1 MFGYIFK
8 ILKQEGIFAQVGLF
22 FIIAFPIYFI
32 DIYLVTVICLMAL
45 YSQILNHVAPSEKI
59 ARIYKFFGFQIQI
72 MFLSNLL
79 IFLVVSGLNLSFVFF
94 VSFLQNISFLSA
106 TSYIQ
111 VGIFSFLIISGIC
124 YTNLMF
130 FLKLKYWQSLAN
142 FNFIII
148 SFYFLVILIMF
159 FIIWKIF
166 LASSIMGWLAVIF
179 VICVWIS
186 ITFSKIVWKR
196 F

>member
-8 ILKQEGIFAQVGLF
+8 IFKHEGLFAQIGLF
-22 FIIAFPIYFI
+22 FIIALPVYFV
-32 DIYLVTVICLMAL
+32 DINLVTVISLMAL

-72 MFLSNLL
+72 MFFSNLM
-79 IFLVVSGLNLSFVFF
+79 IFLAISGLNLWLVFV
-94 VSFLQNISFLSA
+94 VSFLQNRSFLSP

-124 YTNLMF
+124 YTNLIF
-130 FLKLKYWQSLAN
+130 FLKMKYWQSLAN

-148 SFYFLVILIMF
+148 SFYFLIVLIVF
-159 FIIWKIF
+159 IIIWKIF
-166 LASSIMGWLAVIF
+166 LVSSIMGWLAVFF